1 LNRLFGRLLAVARI
15 PKTVRP
21 AYDVESLTDVA
32 VAVFTARGYDAT
44 RMEHIARAANV
55 SKSSLYH
62 HVANKEELLGHA
74 LRRAVGALAAILEE
88 PGARAGRPGPRLE
101 YVIRRTIEAE
111 LRYLAEVS
119 LLLRVRGNTEVERW
133 ALDQRRQYQE
143 WLVALATE
151 ARAAGEFPAGVD
163 PGLYVRLVLG
173 MSNSLVDWYR
183 PDGTWSV
190 RQIADTILDLVAAP
204 EARRQKKPTV
214 RSAGGSRV

>member
-1 LNRLFGRLLAVARI
+1 VARI

-88 PGARAGRPGPRLE
+88 PEATGGRPSDRLE
-101 YVIRRTIEAE
+101 HVLRRTVEAE
-111 LRYLAEVS
+111 LRHLPEVT
-119 LLLRVRGNTEVERW
+119 LLLRVRGNTDVERW
-133 ALDQRRQYQE
+133 ALDQRRRYQE
-143 WLVALATE
+143 RLVALAAE
-151 ARAAGEFPAGVD
+151 AQAAGDLAADLDPA
-163 PGLYVRLVLG
+163 LYVRLVLG

-183 PDGTWSV
+183 PDGTWSG
-190 RQIADTILDLVAAP
+190 RQIADAVLGL
-204 EARRQKKPTV
+204 ARRPASGHRGKPTIW
-214 RSAGGSRV
+214 SAKVARHA

>member
-1 LNRLFGRLLAVARI
+1 VARI
-15 PKTVRP
+15 PNTVRP

-62 HVANKEELLGHA
+62 HVANKEELLGRA
-74 LRRAVGALAAILEE
+74 LGRAVGALTAILEE
-88 PGARAGRPGPRLE
+88 PGAQAGPPGERLE

-111 LRYLAEVS
+111 LGYLAEVS

-133 ALDQRRQYQE
+133 ALDQRRRYQE
-143 WLVALATE
+143 ALVALA
-151 ARAAGEFPAGVD
+151 ADAQAAGELAGDVD

-183 PDGTWSV
+183 PDGTWST
-190 RQIADTILDLVAAP
+190 RQIADTILDLARRPAP
-204 EARRQKKPTV
+204 ARRQQKPTV
-214 RSAGGSRV
+214 SSAKVARHA